1 MWIYIVNR
9 YFAKYIVY
17 KHILYI
23 AGIYFINT
31 YVYLVFSQLLLC
43 YLCTSSLITK
53 CFGKQSSPLLL
64 QGELPPSVQLP
75 AALLS
80 GADDCTLDG
89 ADKER
94 RLELKD
100 SRDREITPPLL
111 HLDKLSLHTENPFR
125 HPCEEVLPSGLESLP
140 EKSGAEEF
148 LTGNFTR
155 GSADLSLPAVGL

>member
-1 MWIYIVNR
+1 M
-9 YFAKYIVY
+9 
-17 KHILYI
+17 H
-23 AGIYFINT
+23 
-31 YVYLVFSQLLLC
+31 LL
-43 YLCTSSLITK
+43 SSLITK

-89 ADKER
+89 ADKEQC
-94 RLELKD
+94 LELKD

-111 HLDKLSLHTENPFR
+111 HLDKLSLRTENPFG

-140 EKSGAEEF
+140 EKSGAEES
-148 LTGNFTR
+148 LTGNFTQ
-155 GSADLSLPAVGL
+155 GSADLSLPAVRL